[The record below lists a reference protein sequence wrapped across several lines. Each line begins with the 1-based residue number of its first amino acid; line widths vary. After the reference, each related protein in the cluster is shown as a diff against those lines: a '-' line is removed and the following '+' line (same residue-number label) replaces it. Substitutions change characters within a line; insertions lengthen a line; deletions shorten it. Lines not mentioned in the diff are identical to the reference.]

1 MAFDADLTSPAL
13 IERFEPYFKHPD
25 PDRYVLRMGDRAV
38 ACKNAKTA
46 LAKLGFARVFGND
59 PELYDSELAEAVGR
73 KRSAPAVCDHPDFCP
88 TLPCCMR
95 AGACGAAAFRHL
107 DETGPD
113 DPDVYTTPVTLALGI
128 RAERCD
134 RRGLTRAHTADASA
148 VHTTLRGGEA
158 PMGSRRGP
166 IRHSDATTPSRRQG
180 KVTVAHR
187 FTAHLVDKRNYPSF
201 LGHTG
206 GRA

>member
-73 KRSAPAVCDHPDFCP
+73 KRSAPARSATTRTFARPYDVLC
-88 TLPCCMR
+88 
-95 AGACGAAAFRHL
+95 AGPVLVALLHS
-107 DETGPD
+107 
-113 DPDVYTTPVTLALGI
+113 VTLTKQG
-128 RAERCD
+128 RT
-134 RRGLTRAHTADASA
+134 TRTS
-148 VHTTLRGGEA
+148 TQR
-158 PMGSRRGP
+158 P
-166 IRHSDATTPSRRQG
+166 
-180 KVTVAHR
+180 
-187 FTAHLVDKRNYPSF
+187 
-201 LGHTG
+201 
-206 GRA
+206 

>member
-46 LAKLGFARVFGND
+46 LAKLGLARVFGND

-88 TLPCCMR
+88 TLR
-95 AGACGAAAFRHL
+95 AVCGPVLVALLHS
-107 DETGPD
+107 
-113 DPDVYTTPVTLALGI
+113 VTLTKQG
-128 RAERCD
+128 RT
-134 RRGLTRAHTADASA
+134 TRTS
-148 VHTTLRGGEA
+148 TQR
-158 PMGSRRGP
+158 P
-166 IRHSDATTPSRRQG
+166 
-180 KVTVAHR
+180 
-187 FTAHLVDKRNYPSF
+187 
-201 LGHTG
+201 
-206 GRA
+206 